1 MEEKEMMILG
11 GDLNGHV
18 GEDIDGFEGVH
29 GGKDFGNRNEEGEMI
44 LEFALAH
51 NLMVMNTCF
60 EKEVAKKVTYELH
73 GKCKT
78 VMDYISIDNTARQKL
93 GAGCEGDKKQAMHT
107 TAQADGVQILPKRER
122 KGKENNF
129 C

>member
-1 MEEKEMMILG
+1 ME
-11 GDLNGHV
+11 
-18 GEDIDGFEGVH
+18 FT
-29 GGKDFGNRNEEGEMI
+29 
-44 LEFALAH
+44 LAH

-107 TAQADGVQILPKRER
+107 TAQADGVQVLAKSKSKR
-122 KGKENNF
+122 KEKNI

>member
-1 MEEKEMMILG
+1 MEENEMMILG

-60 EKEVAKKVTYELH
+60 EKEDAKKVHTSLGNAKRWWITYW
-73 GKCKT
+73 
-78 VMDYISIDNTARQKL
+78 
-93 GAGCEGDKKQAMHT
+93 
-107 TAQADGVQILPKRER
+107 
-122 KGKENNF
+122 
-129 C
+129 